1 MKEQIT
7 LVKMMVLIMLHLSA
21 YYVMYTL
28 PKPLNALSQLI
39 FIITLGINITIFT
52 LQVEKT
58 DIQINGIVKI
68 DRLKFRLSSATKIIA
83 QK

>member
-52 LQVEKT
+52 L
-58 DIQINGIVKI
+58 
-68 DRLKFRLSSATKIIA
+68 
-83 QK
+83 